1 MARLEA
7 NSTSSADSISPANDF
22 DAHST
27 PTQTP
32 DSDIA
37 TVPTAAAT
45 HAAPASAPTPGS
57 PAHRLLQ
64 VELQHRL
71 PNPTEP
77 CLDAVGSIGSR
88 DHLHVGDSVMCERA
102 QALDCAGTYRHE
114 ARAEP
119 TVACPAAGMLHP
131 RLDHVHG
138 CGGAIAIVTVREND
152 ELEVVLKIPIKRK

>member
-57 PAHRLLQ
+57 PAHRLL
-64 VELQHRL
+64 ELQHRL
-71 PNPTEP
+71 PNTTEP
-77 CLDAVGSIGSR
+77 CLDAVGSIGGR
-88 DHLHVGDSVMCERA
+88 NHLHVGDSVICERA

-119 TVACPAAGMLHP
+119 TVACPAAGMLQP
-131 RLDHVHG
+131 RLDRVQR